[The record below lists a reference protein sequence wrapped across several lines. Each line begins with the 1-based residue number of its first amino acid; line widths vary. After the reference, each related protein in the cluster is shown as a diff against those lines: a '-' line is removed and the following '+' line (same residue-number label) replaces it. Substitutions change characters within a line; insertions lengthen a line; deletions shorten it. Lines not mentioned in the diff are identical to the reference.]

1 MKIIINLY
9 YFQFTCNLN
18 LQDIR
23 KFHSWEFQCIEH
35 HLWQTTED
43 YLNENHII
51 WKHTN
56 SESPPHPEGEVTVMP
71 EAKEDQNN
79 IVNACFIMSYY
90 TQM

>member
-1 MKIIINLY
+1 MRI
-9 YFQFTCNLN
+9 
-18 LQDIR
+18 
-23 KFHSWEFQCIEH
+23 
-35 HLWQTTED
+35 TE
-43 YLNENHII
+43 II

-79 IVNACFIMSYY
+79 IVNACFIVSWY